1 MKKIIQFTLA
11 FCMLILFSSNV
22 SQPGIYNSGGMA
34 FTMLFPEDSLA
45 YKKIQMQEEKIHIQL
60 YKGFA
65 VVKGV
70 YKMVNTSNEKL
81 SFKMGYP
88 IKGIY
93 NGGDSDLNQ
102 VQLDS
107 IYKFKVKSN
116 YKDLKIDVKLQDEM
130 DNVITFNNDNWL
142 TWQMDFAP
150 NETNLIE
157 VYFIVNTNNAQV
169 ARGYNRKETNTFIYL
184 LESGSVWKQPI
195 EKGTFIIELK
205 DNLKVEDLDGISEHF
220 NFKKDPS
227 RNILI
232 GTKVKFSPTP
242 NDNLI
247 ITYFQN
253 LESFDFHSI
262 LNEESILYVS
272 IDELSQKEIPLKLM
286 EYEAQN
292 PYELKATALGYFPI
306 VLTYIFIYGPMVLIG
321 VFVFL
326 LGRFIYKRI
335 QVNRRV

>member
-1 MKKIIQFTLA
+1 MKKIIQFFVP
-11 FCMLILFSSNV
+11 FCFLVLLCSNV

-45 YKKIQMQEEKIHIQL
+45 YKKVQMQEEKIYIQL

-65 VVKGV
+65 VVKGT
-70 YKMVNTSNEKL
+70 YKMANTSNEKL

-93 NGGDSDLNQ
+93 NGGAVDLNQ

-116 YKDLKIDVKLQDEM
+116 NKELPIDKTLQDESG
-130 DNVITFNNDNWL
+130 NVMTFNNQNWL
-142 TWQMDFAP
+142 TWSMSFSP
-150 NETNLIE
+150 KETNYVE
-157 VYFIVNTNNAQV
+157 VYFIVNSNNGQV
-169 ARGYNRKETNTFIYL
+169 AKGYNRKDTNTFIYL

-220 NFKKDPS
+220 NFKKDS
-227 RNILI
+227 SKNILI

-242 NDNLI
+242 KDNLI
-247 ITYFQN
+247 ITYFKT

-262 LNEESILYVS
+262 LNNESILYAS

-286 EYEAQN
+286 KYEAQN
-292 PYELKATALGYFPI
+292 PYEVKATALGYFPI
-306 VLTYIFIYGPMVLIG
+306 ILTYIFIYGPIVLIG
-321 VFVFL
+321 IFVFL
-326 LGRFIYKRI
+326 LGRFIYKRT
-335 QVNRRV
+335 QVNRGA